1 MENRCKSCKANAC
14 CRKCVRFV
22 QSVVSDYGHC
32 GWHGPVVPACGGGG
46 PCPRFSPGT
55 QPVEAS
61 AHHFD
66 FVVIGEDSR
75 RD

>member
-14 CRKCVRFV
+14 CRKCARFV

-46 PCPRFSPGT
+46 PCPRFSQHAKAQRVG
-55 QPVEAS
+55 V
-61 AHHFD
+61 D
-66 FVVIGEDSR
+66 FVVVGEDSR